1 MCSVHL
7 EKLIQ
12 NLYQTMSIGHP
23 NGMDIEMMADKMNID
38 LFFWG
43 EETVTVYY
51 RGKCRIF
58 LNERLSCCRQKQEFA
73 CQILNILRRRG
84 ANFAPNMEEAHYQ
97 KMKESVFAKH
107 FCVPS
112 FMLKRLALPSDK
124 HQAVQLISRV
134 FRVDL
139 KLAED
144 RFDYLHKLSRNL

>member
-7 EKLIQ
+7 ENLIQ

-23 NGMDIEMMADKMNID
+23 DGMDIEMMADKMNID

-73 CQILNILRRRG
+73 CQILRILRRQG
-84 ANFAPNMEEAHYQ
+84 TNFAPNVEEAHCQ

-112 FMLKRLALPSDK
+112 FMLKKMTLPSDRPK
-124 HQAVQLISRV
+124 AVQLISQV
-134 FRVDL
+134 FHVDSQM
-139 KLAED
+139 AAD
-144 RFDYLHKLSRNL
+144 RLDNF